1 MKTFLIALSVAAVVV
16 ISAPVQAQW
25 VKVPPPKIPR
35 TADGKPNLS
44 APAPRLADG
53 KPDLSGIWEQGAGGK
68 YVQNIAADL
77 KPEDV
82 PFQPWAKALWDER
95 KTGAHSREDQ
105 TAHCLPQG
113 VPRINAAPPPWKI
126 VQTPD
131 FIVIVYEAFTLWRQI
146 FLDGRGMAE
155 DANPSW
161 LGYSTGKWEGDTL
174 VVDTRGFNGKAWID
188 QSGKPSTEALHVIER
203 FHRRDFGHMD
213 LQITIDDPKAYTKP
227 WTVTQQVRLLPNT
240 ELMEDV
246 CNENN
251 RDLEHLPGAK

>member
-1 MKTFLIALSVAAVVV
+1 MKTFLIALSVGVVGLV
-16 ISAPVQAQW
+16 SAPVQAQW

-53 KPDLSGIWEQGAGGK
+53 KPDLSGIWEQAAGGK

-131 FIVIVYEAFTLWRQI
+131 FIVIVHEAFTLWRQI
-146 FLDGRGMAE
+146 FLDGRQMAG

-188 QSGKPSTEALHVIER
+188 QSGKPSTQALHVIER
-203 FHRRDFGHMD
+203 LHRRDFGHMD

-240 ELMEDV
+240 ELMEDA